1 MEASTTSAAALLGLD
16 EPICPYAG
24 LRTFTEDEAIYFRG
38 RESHVAKCLGL
49 LVEQRFVM
57 ITGASGDG
65 KSSLVFAG
73 MLPEVR
79 AGFMRARYSNW
90 AVATFRPERSPL
102 HNLAQALA
110 PALRLPSAG
119 SVETEL
125 ERGFSAL
132 VELYQASELHLPDA
146 PAEGVPTAEQRQ
158 QQRQA
163 ANLLLV
169 VDQFEEFFTN
179 PENYDGDQPN
189 TAAQTVVNLLLET
202 TRLAQAQDLPIY
214 IVCTMRSDFVG
225 QCAEFR
231 GLIEQVGASQY
242 FVPRLLRHEFLEVI
256 REPALLSGNRI
267 SERLVQRLLYD
278 IGQGQDQLPVL
289 QHALRRIWLA
299 ADQGREE
306 MDLLHYAMV
315 GGLADELPPENQAR
329 FAQWRATLTE
339 QQRAFLLGSPGLR
352 NVLDAHANQLL
363 ADAHDLYNR
372 DFAPPLPSGTAERV
386 IEQTFRVLTRTD
398 GKRVVRNRLTGAQ
411 ITAILADEAL
421 PWPVVCRVLRPF
433 REEGTTFLSP
443 FLGPDDDGCAVLPP
457 DTVLDISHESLIR
470 NWGHLT
476 EWARSE
482 ATDVRIAQNFMQ
494 QSSRW
499 QDNAESPD
507 FLLPI
512 GLYTFFSQWHAG
524 KKGVVSWL
532 AHYLN
537 AGSEG
542 ATRPEQAAAEND
554 VLTRFL
560 AASKRRLRFT
570 LLAARYGPWR
580 LAAAVLVLV
589 LLGWV
594 GRQALRY
601 RMLQS
606 DYVAYSIVREGLDE
620 DDNVLL
626 SSYVDIP
633 DKARFILNADRVRH
647 QMYRPWL
654 TKTRPEDYQFKQLLN
669 RLPHDT
675 LALNIELSMY
685 ACVDNMS
692 YDSVG
697 AENPQ
702 IRPILKDLNTRL
714 DKALARQPARN
725 ATSDPRNKT
734 RRRNAVL
741 TARTIMAFAYYL
753 KQQLQHP
760 KIYTDSAEEEGFRN
774 DQQRRLQYVRNY
786 LRREIADTMAPAPN
800 PVDFAFCLRVLLA
813 QGNYGPDSL
822 AFLGRLSPFGPAK
835 QVFQHFFP
843 PSVSNYRTGQTT
855 NSGGYPMAAVIFA
868 VLDSTQSMRRCLEVM
883 ARQKADFIDVN
894 SGIALVPYLVKYQR
908 LKPGNLH
915 DILSAC
921 AKPGGFSFN
930 ELYACLV
937 YSLLSVQ
944 PTQDIFD
951 ANQSAAYRNVNY
963 QKNSR
968 ATGYEPSYLSCDRV
982 SFSLPVATRDEA
994 WKTLWASVSDVAKR
1008 ESIFVESEDHDLA
1021 NSISEDY
1028 YIQRNRNFLDA
1039 FLAKMHGVYLAEIRH
1054 DSVGARWAFANFSV
1068 SFDKLKK
1075 HLPQHP
1081 QGRAARFEYRLN
1093 HTAQLINSRQW
1104 NLGLPQLLPRT
1115 TGTTQVTMG
1124 FQSPLTF
1131 LRLPTR
1137 PKTLNFETYYTC
1149 PFDAFFNYALAR
1161 AARRD
1166 DKAALQFLDS
1176 LAFVE
1181 AAFPDRFSATRA
1193 RSLFTEALARPAQ
1206 YVPNLA
1212 WMRAIAHVSTPADSD
1227 RRQRNELLLRIE
1239 SALQNHGRLHDSATT
1254 RRLAVRM
1261 KPVLAKF
1268 ARTEFELPLQ
1278 IAFSDLA
1285 TAVAREGRLAEAF
1298 DIAHALGE
1306 PLEMA
1311 TKLRASEQAML
1322 VDDRRAKTGNLIADL
1337 SQEYVSGSDG
1347 KGPARNALSVP
1358 SLLITLPSWGSGD
1371 AGIVWWYFQ
1380 NLLFS
1385 LMGLDDINDSNNAD
1399 TTDRLM
1405 ADCRG
1410 YGLTKIP
1417 GSAKEQIP
1425 DYTSTRSR
1433 QIYYNTILVGIAHL
1447 NDHRPNNGWR
1457 EYDEAELTRPA
1468 DYDGTSY

>member
-1 MEASTTSAAALLGLD
+1 MEAFDTSAAALLGLD

-38 RESHVAKCLGL
+38 RESHVAKCLAL

-102 HNLAQALA
+102 RNLAQAVA
-110 PALRLPSAG
+110 SALRLPSAG

-132 VELYQASELHLPDA
+132 VQLYQASDLHLPDA
-146 PAEGVPTAEQRQ
+146 PAEGSTTAEQRQ

-202 TRLAQAQDLPIY
+202 TRLAQAQNLPIY

-242 FVPRLLRHEFLEVI
+242 FVPRLLRQEFLEVI

-339 QQRAFLLGSPGLR
+339 PQRAFLLDNPGLR
-352 NVLDAHANQLL
+352 NVLDAHANQLF
-363 ADAHDLYNR
+363 ADANDLYNR
-372 DFAPPLPSGTAERV
+372 EFSPPLPPGTAQRV

-421 PWPVVCRVLRPF
+421 PWPVVCRILRPF

-443 FLGPDDDGCAVLPP
+443 FLGPAGDGHAVLPP

-470 NWGHLT
+470 NWGHLA
-476 EWARSE
+476 EWARNE
-482 ATDVRIAQNFMQ
+482 ATDVRIAQNLMQ

-499 QDNAESPD
+499 QENAESKD

-524 KKGVVSWL
+524 KKGLANWL
-532 AHYLN
+532 AYYLN
-537 AGSEG
+537 AGTEG
-542 ATRPEQAAAEND
+542 ATTPAQMAAENN

-570 LLAARYGPWR
+570 LVVARYGPWR
-580 LAAAVLVLV
+580 LAAAVLVLA
-589 LLGWV
+589 LLGWL
-594 GRQALRY
+594 GRQAWHFRTV
-601 RMLQS
+601 QS
-606 DYVAYSIVREGLDE
+606 DYVAYSIVREGLENPDFQ
-620 DDNVLL
+620 
-626 SSYVDIP
+626 SSFVDIA
-633 DKARFILNADRVRH
+633 DRARFILNADRVSH
-647 QMYRPWL
+647 HMYRPWL
-654 TKTRPEDYQFKQLLN
+654 SKDRPEDYQFKPLLN
-669 RLPHDT
+669 ALSNDT

-702 IRPILKDLNTRL
+702 IRPILKDLNARL
-714 DKALARQPARN
+714 ERSLAKPSASGE
-725 ATSDPRNKT
+725 TPKT
-734 RRRNAVL
+734 RSKTRWRNAVL
-741 TARTIMAFAYYL
+741 TARTVMAFAYYL
-753 KQQLQHP
+753 KQQAQHP
-760 KIYTDSAEEEGFRN
+760 KVYTDSAEERGFRY
-774 DQQRRLQYVRNY
+774 DQQRRLQY
-786 LRREIADTMAPAPN
+786 LRTHLQREIADTTGPAPN
-800 PVDFAFCLRVLLA
+800 PVDLAFCLRVLLA
-813 QGNYGPDSL
+813 QGKFRSDSL
-822 AFLGRLSPFGPAK
+822 AFLGRLSPFGPQK

-843 PSVSNYRTGQTT
+843 PTVSNYRTGQTT
-855 NSGGYPMAAVIFA
+855 NSGGYPMAAIVFA
-868 VLDSTQSMRRCLEVM
+868 ALDSTQSMRKCLAVM
-883 ARQKADFIDVN
+883 AQQKADFIDVS
-894 SGIALVPYLVKYQR
+894 SGIALLPYLVKYQR
-908 LKPGNLH
+908 LTPGNLH
-915 DILSAC
+915 DILAAC
-921 AKPGGFSFN
+921 ARPGGFSFN

-951 ANQSAAYRNVNY
+951 ANQSAGDRNADY
-963 QKNSR
+963 QKQAR
-968 ATGYEPSYLSCDRV
+968 ATGYEPGYLSGDRV
-982 SFSLPVATRDEA
+982 SFALPVATRDVA
-994 WKTLWASVSDVAKR
+994 WNALLKSVPDVARR
-1008 ESIFVESEDHDLA
+1008 ESIFVETEDHDLA
-1021 NSISEDY
+1021 NAIPEGY
-1028 YIQRNRNFLDA
+1028 YIKRNQNFLEA

-1054 DSVGARWAFANFSV
+1054 DTSRARVAFRRFSA
-1068 SFDKLKK
+1068 SFEELGR
-1075 HLPQHP
+1075 HLPLHP
-1081 QGRAARFEYRLN
+1081 KGKAALYERSSA
-1093 HTAQLINSRQW
+1093 HTPQVINSRQW
-1104 NLGLPQLLPRT
+1104 NLGLPQQLPRT
-1115 TGTTQVTMG
+1115 TGTTQASMG
-1124 FQSPLTF
+1124 FQNPLTF
-1131 LRLPTR
+1131 LRLPIR

-1149 PFDAFFNYALAR
+1149 PFDAFFHYELTR
-1161 AARRD
+1161 AARQH
-1166 DKAALQFLDS
+1166 DKVALQFLDS

-1181 AAFPDRFSATRA
+1181 AAFPDRFSATRT
-1193 RSLFTEALARPAQ
+1193 RSLYIEALARPAE

-1212 WMRAIAHVSTPADSD
+1212 WMRAIARVGTAADSD
-1227 RRQRNELLLRIE
+1227 RRQRNELLLSIE
-1239 SALQNHGRLHDSATT
+1239 SALQNHSRLQDSVATHQ
-1254 RRLAVRM
+1254 LAARM
-1261 KPVLAKF
+1261 KPALAKF
-1268 ARTEFELPLQ
+1268 SHTQFELPLQ

-1285 TAVAREGRLAEAF
+1285 AAVAREGRLDEAF

-1311 TKLRASEQAML
+1311 TKLRAGEQAML
-1322 VDDRRAKTGNLIADL
+1322 INDRRSKAFDRLTALE
-1337 SQEYVSGSDG
+1337 QEYNAASSKQASRSDFST
-1347 KGPARNALSVP
+1347 PAIVITLSYWTMGDVGAVGWYFENLFLSVLGYNEIL
-1358 SLLITLPSWGSGD
+1358 SATNTSDW
-1371 AGIVWWYFQ
+1371 
-1380 NLLFS
+1380 
-1385 LMGLDDINDSNNAD
+1385 
-1399 TTDRLM
+1399 LM
-1405 ADCRG
+1405 AVCRG
-1410 YGLTKIP
+1410 YGLTNIP

-1425 DYTSTRSR
+1425 DYTSARSR

-1468 DYDGTSY
+1468 EYD